1 MIAENEVVD
10 VEGGTRSL
18 TIKVYHPGLIWTGDY
33 ISFLNLSITTYNLR
47 FAVIVFNA
55 HVLKWTLDGNPPD
68 EHVRHHIR
76 EASFYNTDEWSI
88 DIVLKLNT
96 SSPHEKLRVDFVGIE
111 EKGMWPGKKA
121 LPAEERGEALKI
133 FEEFDAWLETRT
145 KGSVDALLMGTVVGV
160 VSI

>member
-1 MIAENEVVD
+1 MIAENDVVD
-10 VEGGTRSL
+10 VESGTRSL
-18 TIKVYHPGLIWTGDY
+18 TIKVYGDY

-68 EHVRHHIR
+68 EHVRHHHIR

-88 DIVLKLNT
+88 ET

-111 EKGMWPGKKA
+111 EKDVARKEGFACG
-121 LPAEERGEALKI
+121 GE
-133 FEEFDAWLETRT
+133 
-145 KGSVDALLMGTVVGV
+145 G
-160 VSI
+160 

>member
-1 MIAENEVVD
+1 M
-10 VEGGTRSL
+10 
-18 TIKVYHPGLIWTGDY
+18 
-33 ISFLNLSITTYNLR
+33 
-47 FAVIVFNA
+47 VFDA

-88 DIVLKLNT
+88 DLVLKLNT

-121 LPAEERGEALKI
+121 GVPVEERGEALKI
-133 FEEFDAWLETRT
+133 FEEFDLWLEAKT
-145 KGSVDALLMGTVVGV
+145 KGTVDADGFLIEGLIHSNRRCG
-160 VSI
+160 